1 MKLRKLS
8 ALLLTLCCAMTLGSC
23 KVTETATTTTAVPGK
38 NTIQPA
44 VLTQEESDLLELLDV
59 QQPMLFDFR
68 SRALPA
74 IGWRSSPCR
83 TAPGSRQA
91 EAPAL
96 SMSLISG
103 GGLH

>member
-8 ALLLTLCCAMTLGSC
+8 ALLLTLCCAVMLGSC

-59 QQPMLFDFR
+59 QQPMLIWTFR
-68 SRALPA
+68 SRVLPA

-83 TAPGSRQA
+83 TAPGAVRWEHQSHR
-91 EAPAL
+91 
-96 SMSLISG
+96 
-103 GGLH
+103 

>member
-8 ALLLTLCCAMTLGSC
+8 ALLLTLCCAVMLGSC
-23 KVTETATTTTAVPGK
+23 KVTETATTTTAVSGK

-44 VLTQEESDLLELLDV
+44 VLTRRRATCWSCWTRSSRCCLT
-59 QQPMLFDFR
+59 FR
-68 SRALPA
+68 SRVLPA

-103 GGLH
+103 GGLL

>member
-8 ALLLTLCCAMTLGSC
+8 ALLLTLCCAVMLGSC

-59 QQPMLFDFR
+59 QQPNLLQLR
-68 SRALPA
+68 
-74 IGWRSSPCR
+74 
-83 TAPGSRQA
+83 
-91 EAPAL
+91 
-96 SMSLISG
+96 
-103 GGLH
+103 